1 MTTPLA
7 ENYTPKRVGIVLA
20 SVAGVYV
27 AYAIVHALVAPF
39 GPLAAG
45 AAGYGAGILAHKF
58 WS

>member
-1 MTTPLA
+1 MTSPIA
-7 ENYTPKRVGIVLA
+7 ENYTPKRVGIILG
-20 SVAGVYV
+20 SVAAVYI
-27 AYAIVHALVAPF
+27 AYALVHALFAPA